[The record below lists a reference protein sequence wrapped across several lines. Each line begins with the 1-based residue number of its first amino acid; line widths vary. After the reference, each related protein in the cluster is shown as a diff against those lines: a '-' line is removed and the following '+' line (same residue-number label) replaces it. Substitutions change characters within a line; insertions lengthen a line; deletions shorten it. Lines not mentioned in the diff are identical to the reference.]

1 MPRLNLFPYWIAAV
15 VMLVYVAYR
24 AWNLSFTHDE
34 ALSYTIVLG
43 DTVRGASANHHY
55 LNTWSMAFFHRF
67 LGNSELSLRM
77 GSVLAFVV
85 YAWATVSLLGRS
97 ASGWVRLVGFALLML
112 NPFVLD
118 FFSLARGY
126 SFAMAGMMAALWS
139 LVRAIE
145 GRDFQS
151 PLWLAA
157 AVAFGALG
165 VLGNLALL
173 NFYLPL
179 LAVVFFTG
187 LMKYRNFSITTMLSG
202 LVSLVWLPFFL
213 KFILNESFRLKE
225 RGELYHG
232 GNTGLF
238 HDTVRSLAECSLYL
252 ESDGFSVETLAI
264 AFCVLFV
271 VVVVVAIWHTLEQQ
285 QWTAL
290 GAVGV
295 VLGLTILSIAVQHV
309 VLNTLL
315 PTNRMVAYLLPLL
328 GFGTVLW
335 LDAWSRSTNLW
346 TAPQIGPV
354 VVSLLLTV
362 LAATHFTQTANTT
375 FCYMWHFDK
384 NTKTFMDR
392 LPAIRVEHLGG
403 KNITLATHAL
413 FEPAANYYKDIR
425 HYDWLET
432 IPKDGVRDK
441 IKDVYYT
448 LEDDFPSIPGG
459 DVRKVDRFDDTHSGV
474 WVRWLK

>member
-1 MPRLNLFPYWIAAV
+1 MPKTNLLPYWIAAAV
-15 VMLVYVAYR
+15 LLVYVAYR

-43 DTVRGASANHHY
+43 DAAREASANHHY
-55 LNTWSMAFFHRF
+55 MNTWSMAFFHRF
-67 LGNSELSLRM
+67 LGNSEFSLRL
-77 GSVLAFVV
+77 GSVLVFVL
-85 YAWATVSLLGRS
+85 YAWAAVSLVGRCTL
-97 ASGWVRLVGFALLML
+97 GWVRLAGFAVLML

-139 LVRAIE
+139 LVQAIE
-145 GRDFQS
+145 RRDFQS
-151 PLWLAA
+151 SLWLAV

-173 NFYLPL
+173 NFFLPF
-179 LAVVFFTG
+179 LAVAFFMG
-187 LMKYRNFSITTMLSG
+187 LMKYRNFSLTTVLAG
-202 LVSLVWLPFFL
+202 LISLLWLPFFL
-213 KFILNESFRLKE
+213 KFILKESFRLKE

-238 HDTVRSLAECSLYL
+238 HDTVRSLAECTLYR
-252 ESDGFSVETLAI
+252 ETYGFSVEALAV
-264 AFCVLFV
+264 AFCVLFAV
-271 VVVVVAIWHTLEQQ
+271 VVLAAMWHTLEQQ

-295 VLGLTILSIAVQHV
+295 VLGLTVLSIGVQHV

-328 GFGTVLW
+328 GFGVVLW
-335 LDAWSRSTNLW
+335 LDAWSRSSNLW
-346 TAPQIGPV
+346 TSPPIGPV
-354 VVSLLLTV
+354 LVSILLTV
-362 LAATHFTQTANTT
+362 LVTAHFAKTANTT
-375 FCYMWHFDK
+375 FCFLWHFDK
-384 NTKTFMDR
+384 NTKTFMER
-392 LPAIRVEHLGG
+392 LQAIRAEHLDAR
-403 KNITLATHAL
+403 NISLATHAL
-413 FEPAANYYKDIR
+413 FEPAANYYRDIR

-448 LEDDFPSIPGG
+448 LEDDFGNIPSG
-459 DVRKVDRFDDTHSGV
+459 DVRKVDHFDDTHSGV
-474 WVRWLK
+474 WVKK